1 MPTDLFESYI
11 DIYDNETIEKTLT
24 MLLEDQFESQMSDAY
39 RAMFSYAR
47 ERSEHLHGS
56 EHRRL
61 ETFVSPNPV
70 TPTLATGDRE

>member
-1 MPTDLFESYI
+1 
-11 DIYDNETIEKTLT
+11 
-24 MLLEDQFESQMSDAY
+24 MLQENQFESQMSDAY